1 MRKEKLPAKRI
12 RVLAAVM
19 VFWGIGIAARLSF
32 LQIVESAAYVE
43 KAAKQQQNTVDIMPR
58 RGDILGRD
66 GTPLASSVRVYS
78 VFAKPREMK
87 NPQAV
92 AKTLARLTGTPLAE
106 MQRKLN
112 PSRGWVY
119 VKREVSDAELKAIQE
134 AELPHVGFLPEYR
147 RIYPNRGMAAHVLGY
162 VDVDDEGRT
171 GLEGRYNAVV
181 RGDPGTALVFVDALG
196 NTYQREQQMPQVG
209 ATLTTTIDMTMQHI
223 VEKELRVAME
233 KTHAAGISIVVMDP
247 NSGAILANA
256 NAPSFDP
263 NDYRRSPQSVWSHNP
278 SVGMTYEPGSTFKMV
293 TIAAAL
299 EEGLTNPEEQIFC
312 ENGVLVLGRRRIR
325 DSHPY
330 GWLSVREIM
339 QNSSNIGT
347 IKLGIRVGEERLKQ
361 YIDRYGFGEK
371 TNVDLPAEA
380 GGVVRDLPDW
390 TKTSLASIS
399 MGHEISV
406 TPLQTAQMISAVAN
420 GGTLY
425 KPYVVHKI
433 DDPRTGVTEIK
444 PSGSRVMSPETAAE
458 LRLMLEDVVTD
469 GTARTSKLEGYR
481 AAGKTGTAEKV
492 DTVNGGYFRSK
503 YVSSFAGFA
512 PVSNPKLTIV
522 VVVDDPKGQHYGGEV
537 AAPVFKRIAEQIL
550 RNKSIAPDVP
560 DYAPPRYNPINPERT
575 TEKPIPPTGKKPD
588 IKVMEA
594 SMTSTPAD
602 QDPLKPGEFFMPDFT
617 GLSLRQAV
625 LESAKLGLDQRVAGT
640 GRVVGQSPVPG
651 THVRPGARIHLRLS
665 LN

>member
-12 RVLAAVM
+12 RVLATVM
-19 VFWGIGIAARLSF
+19 VLWGVCIAARLCF

-43 KAAKQQQNTVDIMPR
+43 KAAKQQQAEVKIMPR
-58 RGDILGRD
+58 RGDILDRD
-66 GTPLASSVRVYS
+66 GAVLASSVRVYS
-78 VFAKPREMK
+78 VFARPREMK
-87 NPQAV
+87 NPRDV
-92 AKTLARLTGTPLAE
+92 ANKLARLTGTPLE
-106 MQRKLN
+106 QMLRKLD
-112 PSRGWVY
+112 PSRAWVY
-119 VKREVSDAELKAIQE
+119 VKREISPAELKAIQK
-134 AELPHVGFLPEYR
+134 ANLPHVGFLPEYR
-147 RIYPNRGMAAHVLGY
+147 RFYPYRDLAAHLLGY
-162 VDVDDEGRT
+162 VDVDDEGKA
-171 GLEGRYNAVV
+171 GLEGSYNAVV
-181 RGDPGTALVFVDALG
+181 RGEPGTALWFVDALG
-196 NTYQREQQMPQVG
+196 HTYQREQQMPQVG
-209 ATLTTTIDMTMQHI
+209 ATLATTIDKTMQHI

-233 KTHAAGISIVVMDP
+233 KTHAAGISIIVTDP

-256 NAPSFDP
+256 NAPSFNP
-263 NDYRRSPQSVWSHNP
+263 NDYRRSPQSVWSNNP

-347 IKLGIRVGEERLKQ
+347 IKLGMRIGEERLKQ
-361 YIDRYGFGEK
+361 YIDRYGFGQK
-371 TNVDLPAEA
+371 TNIDLPAEVD
-380 GGVVRDLPDW
+380 GTVRELPGW

-406 TPLQTAQMISAVAN
+406 TPLQTAMMISAVAN
-420 GGTLY
+420 GGILY
-425 KPYVVHKI
+425 KPYVVQKI
-433 DDPRTGVTEIK
+433 DDPRTGITEIK
-444 PSGSRVMSPETAAE
+444 PSGRRVMEPQTAAE

-481 AAGKTGTAEKV
+481 AAGKTGTAEKA
-492 DTVNGGYFRSK
+492 DTVNGGYFHSK

-550 RNKSIAPDVP
+550 RNKSVAPDVP
-560 DYAPPRYNPINPERT
+560 DYLPPRYPIAPERT
-575 TEKPIPPTGKKPD
+575 TDKPISPAGKKPD
-588 IKVMEA
+588 ARVMEA
-594 SMTSTPAD
+594 SMTSAPAD
-602 QDPLKPGEFFMPDFT
+602 QDPLGPGEFLMPDFT
-617 GLSLRQAV
+617 GQSLLQAV
-625 LESAKLGLDQRVAGT
+625 QESDKLGLNYQAEGT
-640 GRVVGQSPVPG
+640 GRVVGQSPSPG
-651 THVRPGARIHLRLS
+651 THVRPGARIRLRLS